1 MSGIVLTHPAAPA
14 GGAMWLAGGTRVIDL
29 PTPPDRPTLI
39 QEAIPALVDAVG
51 SDAACT
57 LLQLMVRC
65 QHEPT
70 LGWVVQA
77 NLDTVRAWNS
87 WGRHRARQAVQ
98 DLERAG
104 VLRRE
109 QLLTTTVH
117 GRSLRGAG
125 LMLLTPTPPT
135 VPPKVATVPL
145 GVSTPAVS
153 DVPSALPLRSAEG
166 DGLWGAPL
174 SEDAIRGLL
183 GAWGFDGADAA
194 LAEYGRVQVSDAVK
208 ATAYR
213 MLKGRVGTPGGY
225 ARTILTSGDIATPP
239 AGLPPEWLT
248 GDIDLVALV
257 PAINPADALAA
268 ARAALDSRAASV
280 MRRWQSLPMPERAE
294 LEAELEALL
303 TTTVLLTPAER
314 QRREIDL
321 REGLLA
327 ERGLLAELP
336 EN

>member
-1 MSGIVLTHPAAPA
+1 MTGIVLTHPAAPA
-14 GGAMWLAGGTRVIDL
+14 GGAMWLGGTRVIDL
-29 PTPPDRPTLI
+29 PTPPERPALR
-39 QEAIPALVDAVG
+39 QEAIPALVTAVG

-57 LLQLMVRC
+57 LLQLMARC
-65 QHEPT
+65 QYEPT

-77 NLDTVRAWNS
+77 NLDSVRAWNA

-98 DLERAG
+98 DLEAAG

-109 QLLTTTVH
+109 QLLATTVS
-117 GRSLRGAG
+117 GRSVRGAG
-125 LMLLTPTPPT
+125 LMLLTPTAPTPPPVVT
-135 VPPKVATVPL
+135 TVPL
-145 GVSTPAVS
+145 GVSAPPVSEVPA
-153 DVPSALPLRSAEG
+153 ALPLRRAEG

-174 SEDAIRGLL
+174 DEETIRGLL
-183 GAWGFDGADAA
+183 AAWGFDGADAA
-194 LAEYGRVQVSDAVK
+194 LAEYGQVQVSDAVK

-239 AGLPPEWLT
+239 TGLPPEWLT

-257 PAINPADALAA
+257 PAVNPADALAA

-280 MRRWQSLPMPERAE
+280 MRRWQSLPADDRAA
-294 LEAELEALL
+294 LDAELEALR
-303 TTTVLLTPAER
+303 TTTALLTPPER

-327 ERGLLAELP
+327 ERGVLAELP
-336 EN
+336 ES